1 MENYTRQQL
10 VECYLKHKSAP
21 KVSKELGISLYK
33 VYKAAHDLGVALDG
47 RKYNSG
53 GPRGQRTARH
63 GTRTMYTHYGCRCE
77 ACCKAEHQQY
87 LKRKET
93 QQRRRTNSKWGDGE
107 YNPSLS
113 KSESQRRS
121 DANRYK
127 ALTKDGHAYR
137 NRIRWYDI
145 AEQFNM
151 TCAICGCKVDPTDTW
166 TNKNGCICFGRKYP
180 TVDHIIP
187 LKYGG
192 TDTLDNVQLACKRCN
207 SAKGA
212 RAW

>member
-1 MENYTRQQL
+1 MDKYTNQQL
-10 VECYLKHKSAP
+10 VECYLKHMSSVKAGA
-21 KVSKELGISLYK
+21 ELGVSPATICQ
-33 VYKAAHDLGVALDG
+33 AARAMGIQLNG
-47 RKYNSG
+47 RKYHSQKG
-53 GPRGQRTARH
+53 IYKQFKH
-63 GTRTMYTHYGCRCE
+63 GTRTMYNRGCRCE
-77 ACCKAEHQQY
+77 ACCKAEHLQY
-87 LKRKET
+87 LKRKEA
-93 QQRRRTNSKWGDGE
+93 QLRKRTKSKWGDGV
-107 YNPSLS
+107 YTYDPNA

-145 AEQFNM
+145 ADQLGM

-166 TNKNGCICFGRKYP
+166 QNANGAVCFGRKYP

-187 LKYGG
+187 LKLGG
-192 TDTLDNVQLACKRCN
+192 TDTMDNVQLTCKRCN

-212 RAW
+212 TV